1 MSVFSSLNDKLGA
14 ERERLVHV
22 KEELLHGR
30 VALDEH
36 AFGHVDHDGG
46 GGGTVRRIPRGE
58 TGRSLLSLGVGVGGD
73 EVVEDDQEEEGDAE
87 HVGQHGEL
95 RVRDH
100 FVVSLV
106 RPQKILIDNYNYVA
120 QLRLNHESQQSRRLN
135 CRVTQPLSKNN

>member
-1 MSVFSSLNDKLGA
+1 M
-14 ERERLVHV
+14 
-22 KEELLHGR
+22 
-30 VALDEH
+30 
-36 AFGHVDHDGG
+36 
-46 GGGTVRRIPRGE
+46 
-58 TGRSLLSLGVGVGGD
+58 GVGGD

-95 RVRDH
+95 RVGDH

-135 CRVTQPLSKNN
+135 CRVTQPLKKNH